1 MQRAKEIFLKS
12 KKDVTNLNFGL
23 NLSKFGSDGLD
34 FSEIRDYSNDDV
46 KKINWKA
53 TARSMELKTNIFNE
67 TKQLN
72 IVIAFMLSG
81 SLNFGSSRLKFDLA
95 TEILS
100 LLSLAGVI
108 SKNIIYPYVFS
119 DRLEFFIE
127 PIVSED
133 GVFELVNT
141 LLGSEILGKEPNFK
155 ALCDTIN
162 LAHKKRS
169 MVFIIS
175 DFLSSKV
182 DISEIAYYNDVYALC
197 IRDRA
202 EEDISMFG
210 ELNFIDPT
218 NFGAFE
224 TNLDKS
230 SVRRYKELLKAH
242 DDRLMGHFFENSV
255 SFAKFYSDDDIVHK
269 FLGLMR

>member
-1 MQRAKEIFLKS
+1 MQRAKEIFLKA

-23 NLSKFGSDGLD
+23 SLSKFGSDGLD

-53 TARSMELKTNIFNE
+53 TARSMELKSNVFNE

-72 IVIAFMLSG
+72 IVTAFMLSG
-81 SLNFGSSRLKFDLA
+81 SLNFGSNRLKFDLA
-95 TEILS
+95 VEILA
-100 LLSLAGVI
+100 LLGLASVI
-108 SKNIIYPYVFS
+108 SKNAVYPYVFS
-119 DRLEFFIE
+119 QKLEFFTE
-127 PIVSED
+127 PLFSED
-133 GVFELVNT
+133 GIFELVNT
-141 LLGSEILGKEPNFK
+141 ILNTQILGKKPNFK

-169 MVFIIS
+169 MIFIIS
-175 DFLSSKV
+175 DFLEESV

-218 NFGAFE
+218 NFSAFK
-224 TNLDKS
+224 TNIDKGIS
-230 SVRRYKELLKAH
+230 KRYKELLKAH
-242 DDRLMGHFFENSV
+242 DDKIKEHFLQNNV
-255 SFAKFYSDDDIVHK
+255 SFTKFYSDDDIVHK